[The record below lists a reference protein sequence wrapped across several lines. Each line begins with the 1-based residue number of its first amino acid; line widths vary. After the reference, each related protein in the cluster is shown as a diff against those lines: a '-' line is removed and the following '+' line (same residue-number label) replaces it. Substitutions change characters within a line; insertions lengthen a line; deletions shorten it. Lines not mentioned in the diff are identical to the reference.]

1 MNSTVDVI
9 VARFGTDAKA
19 KLSNAAA
26 SGQPEDQL
34 RAPFERLL
42 ADMAELNGLKPGS
55 VIAVGEMPSSRH

>member
-1 MNSTVDVI
+1 MNLTLDAAI
-9 VARFGTDAKA
+9 ARFGTGAKA

-42 ADMAELNGLKPGS
+42 ADMAESDRAALQC
-55 VIAVGEMPSSRH
+55 A